1 MKAYIAVVSEPAP
14 GVEFVSE
21 RELIV
26 MAFSRGEAEM
36 AFRAHVG
43 NSPTPNDL
51 IAVIN
56 KPPRPGY
63 VEDAKLPYGVV
74 KLYNP

>member
-1 MKAYIAVVSEPAP
+1 
-14 GVEFVSE
+14 
-21 RELIV
+21 